1 MNETCKVDVSGLW
14 SQRTIYCGEPAKE
27 TYEYRGENIPRCGVH
42 LAAAKRSRAASARRS
57 AKWEASLR
65 EREQQAALS
74 AARDELVRAAVAL
87 APDIAAEHPDASGY
101 RVVNITERDAAAF
114 CAAVAALARLEKP

>member
-14 SQRTIYCGEPAKE
+14 SQRTIYCGKPAKE

-74 AARDELVRAAVAL
+74 AARDELVRAAVAHVAVL
-87 APDIAAEHPDASGY
+87 EANDALEHPTKYLEAC
-101 RVVNITERDAAAF
+101 ERLI
-114 CAAVAALARLEKP
+114 AAVAALAKLESK